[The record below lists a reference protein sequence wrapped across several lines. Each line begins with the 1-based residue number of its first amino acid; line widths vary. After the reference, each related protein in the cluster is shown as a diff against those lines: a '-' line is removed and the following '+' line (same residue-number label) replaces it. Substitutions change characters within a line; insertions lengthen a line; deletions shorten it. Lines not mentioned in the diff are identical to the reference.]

1 MGQRGSIS
9 FLIHSSIVFQI
20 QAADI
25 SPKIAM
31 EGIIESFKI
40 PVVCAFV
47 LIIALIFWY
56 FNMRKWESLNT
67 ICK

>member
-1 MGQRGSIS
+1 
-9 FLIHSSIVFQI
+9 
-20 QAADI
+20 
-25 SPKIAM
+25 M